1 MERKIKLGDLIAY
14 LGNADPM
21 QIGIKGENDW
31 DNCIELAA
39 GSTLLKAYYD
49 WDISE
54 MGAVDGGVS
63 VIRVLIKRPEP

>member
-1 MERKIKLGDLIAY
+1 MDRHLKLRDLIAY
-14 LGNADPM
+14 LEDNEPM

-31 DNCIELAA
+31 DDCIELAA

-54 MGAVDGGVS
+54 MGAVAGGVS
-63 VIRVLIKRPEP
+63 VIRVLIKKPE